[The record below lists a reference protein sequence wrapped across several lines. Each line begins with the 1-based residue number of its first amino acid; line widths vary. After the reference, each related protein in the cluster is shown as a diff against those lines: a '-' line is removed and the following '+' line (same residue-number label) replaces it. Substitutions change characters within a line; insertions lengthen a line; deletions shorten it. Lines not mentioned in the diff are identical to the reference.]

1 MVFTLICRLLLFVVK
16 ILSNNMIIFYY
27 SVQKEREI
35 MKNMNINIEKQ
46 GSLDISSKADMFD
59 KFFLKSKSP
68 AFNKCLSDCEKVAK
82 SSVNV
87 LLVGESGTGKD
98 VAANYIH
105 LCSSRCDK
113 NMVAVNCSSY
123 TESLLESELF
133 GYNEGAF
140 TGATKSKE
148 GKIELSDKGTLF
160 LDEIGDSSPATQLK
174 LLRAIETRKIERIG
188 SNMSRSLDFR
198 LICATNRDLKED
210 ILNNLFRE
218 DFFYRISSIVIK
230 VPSLKER
237 KEDLPDMIDFFLK
250 KACSSCNVEINKI
263 EEDVLDFLNNYDYP
277 GNIRELKNIIER
289 LVVLSENGI
298 ITKKELPVIYNINK
312 NIKSDL
318 APESEPFDQIMTL
331 REFKARQESSYLQ
344 WVLNQ
349 FGGNVAAAARKLDI
363 TPRQLFNK
371 INDYSLKK

>member
-133 GYNEGAF
+133 GYDEGAF

>member
-1 MVFTLICRLLLFVVK
+1 
-16 ILSNNMIIFYY
+16 
-27 SVQKEREI
+27 
-35 MKNMNINIEKQ
+35 
-46 GSLDISSKADMFD
+46 MFD

-237 KEDLPDMIDFFLK
+237 KEDLPDMINFFLK
-250 KACSSCNVEINKI
+250 KACSSCNVKINKI
-263 EEDVLDFLNNYDYP
+263 EEDVIKFLNEYDYP

-298 ITKKELPVIYNINK
+298 ITKNELPVIYDINK

-318 APESEPFDQIMTL
+318 TPESEPFDQIMTL
-331 REFKARQESSYLQ
+331 REFKAKQESLYLQ

>member
-1 MVFTLICRLLLFVVK
+1 
-16 ILSNNMIIFYY
+16 
-27 SVQKEREI
+27 
-35 MKNMNINIEKQ
+35 MKKKNINIENQKYFN
-46 GSLDISSKADMFD
+46 ISSKADMLD
-59 KFFLKSKSP
+59 EFFLKSKSP
-68 AFNKCLSDCEKVAK
+68 AFNKCLSDCEKVSK
-82 SSVNV
+82 SNSNI

-98 VAANYIH
+98 VAAKYIH
-105 LCSSRCDK
+105 VCSSRFDK
-113 NMVAVNCSSY
+113 NMIALNCSSY

-174 LLRAIETRKIERIG
+174 LLRAIETRQIERMG
-188 SNMSRSLDFR
+188 SNTPRSVDFR

-237 KEDLPDMIDFFLK
+237 KEDLFDMINFFLDK
-250 KACSSCNVEINKI
+250 TCSSCNVKINNI
-263 EEDVLDFLNNYDYP
+263 EDDVLRFLYEYDYP

-298 ITKKELPVIYNINK
+298 ITKSELPLIYGINK
-312 NIKSDL
+312 NSDNDFQ
-318 APESEPFDQIMTL
+318 SKFEPFDQIITL
-331 REFKARQESSYLQ
+331 REFKARQESRYLQ

-349 FGGNVAAAARKLDI
+349 FGGNVTAAARKIDI

-371 INDYSLKK
+371 INEYGLKK

>member
-82 SSVNV
+82 SNVNV

>member
-1 MVFTLICRLLLFVVK
+1 
-16 ILSNNMIIFYY
+16 
-27 SVQKEREI
+27 
-35 MKNMNINIEKQ
+35 MKNMNINIKKQ

-160 LDEIGDSSPATQLK
+160 LDEIGDSSPVTQLK

-237 KEDLPDMIDFFLK
+237 KEDLPDMINFFLK
-250 KACSSCNVEINKI
+250 KACSSCNVKINKI
-263 EEDVLDFLNNYDYP
+263 EEDVIKFLNEYDYP

-298 ITKKELPVIYNINK
+298 ITKNELPVIYDINK

-318 APESEPFDQIMTL
+318 TSESEPFDQVITL
-331 REFKARQESSYLQ
+331 REFKAIQESSYLQ

>member
-82 SSVNV
+82 SNVNV

-188 SNMSRSLDFR
+188 SNMSRALDFR

-237 KEDLPDMIDFFLK
+237 KEDLPDMINFFLK
-250 KACSSCNVEINKI
+250 KACSSCNVEIHKI

-289 LVVLSENGI
+289 LVVLSDNGV
-298 ITKKELPVIYNINK
+298 ITKKELPVIYDINK

-318 APESEPFDQIMTL
+318 TSESEPFDQIMTL